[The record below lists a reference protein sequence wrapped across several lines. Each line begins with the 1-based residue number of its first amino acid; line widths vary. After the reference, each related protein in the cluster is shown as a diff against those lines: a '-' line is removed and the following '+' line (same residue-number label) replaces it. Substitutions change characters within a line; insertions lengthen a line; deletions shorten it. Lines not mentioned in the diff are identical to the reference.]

1 MLKKLLVKDF
11 AIIED
16 IEVEFFE
23 GMTVLTGQ
31 TGAGKSLIIDSINL
45 LLGSRASKDMIRY
58 GKESSYIE
66 ATLIAINSKA
76 VDFLNEY
83 EVPYENELTI
93 SRTISNK
100 NTSKILLNNKSVT
113 LAILKELGFLIGD
126 VHIQH
131 DTFRLINKENYL
143 SFVDDFSNERFKN
156 TFDLYVTSLYKY
168 KSAVKEYKDI
178 ILKKDKSLEKVEFL
192 NSIYAELS
200 SLDLREDED
209 ITLESEINKLS
220 NFDLIYTSLEQTYN
234 YLSLSDNLYLDNIYQ
249 ASANLDKIA
258 FTDKKYEEYSE
269 RLKDFYYVCQ
279 DIISSIKDDIEN
291 MDFNPDE
298 LDALEQR
305 SETLKQVSVKY
316 HRSIND
322 IIKYLSEIK
331 LELDLTSDF
340 DKVLKD
346 KENKVRQSYNDLLS
360 KSKNLSEYRQKLA
373 KDIEKSIVSQLGDLE
388 LPNAKFVI
396 SFSNKLSKDI
406 FDVSQFFDNG
416 VDDVDFLISLNQ
428 GEPPKPLAN
437 TSSGGEM
444 SRIMLAFKSY
454 FSSKQNL
461 EFMVFDEID
470 TGISGTTSIEV
481 AQKMK
486 DISEHMQVL
495 CITHLPQVAA
505 KGDKHYYIYKE
516 VIDNRTITKIK
527 PLSFDDRILEIAKM
541 LSGKKLTNFA
551 IEHATNLLKEEN

>member
-143 SFVDDFSNERFKN
+143 SFIDDFSNERFKN

-249 ASANLDKIA
+249 ASTNLDKIA

-305 SETLKQVSVKY
+305 SEALKQVSVKY

-360 KSKNLSEYRQKLA
+360 KSKNLSEFRQKLA
-373 KDIEKSIVSQLGDLE
+373 KDIEKAIVSQLADLE

-505 KGDKHYYIYKE
+505 KGDQHYYIYKE